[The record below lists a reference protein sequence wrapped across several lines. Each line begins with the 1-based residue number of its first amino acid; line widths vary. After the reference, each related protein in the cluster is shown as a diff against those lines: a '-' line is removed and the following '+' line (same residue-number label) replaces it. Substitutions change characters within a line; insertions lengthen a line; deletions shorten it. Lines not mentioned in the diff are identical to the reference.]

1 MNSRNLKILGSSF
14 ATALSLLLSPATS
27 SAEVFCIH
35 TSDEL
40 QNALSKAAA
49 NKENDMLKIVQGI
62 ELDDFHIPREAGHSL
77 KIESGYSAACTE
89 RELAPKISAETIST
103 AERMQPDAS
112 PQQSTTGPVPPPPV
126 EAKKA
131 MFSAAALSGGADVT
145 VLGVPAYA
153 WRHGCGPTAVGMIAG
168 YWDSKGCPDLFDD
181 SAATQ
186 TSAVDQGIASQGSAA
201 APRHYE
207 DYSLP
212 EDASD
217 VNSSPLPDKSEY
229 PAGDEHAND
238 SIADFMRTSWSG
250 AENYYGWSWSS
261 DIIPAFTD
269 YALFRNSTYS
279 TTAAS
284 YSYGSSLTWDI
295 LTQEIDAQRP
305 MVFLVDSDG
314 DGNTDHFVTVAGYR
328 LDGDVQYYGCLDT
341 WDPVDEIRWE
351 KFRGMSSDYA
361 WGVWGG
367 FSFQPSCGTSMP
379 DLVVTSLKVTSFS
392 PDSIQYAYTIKNIG
406 TGPANLDGPTAE
418 DSDNVSVQAYL
429 STDTVFN
436 NTGDIPAGGT
446 ILGASPLGNLA
457 PGETFSGSFGASA
470 TVDPSATPY
479 LVLQVDWGSV
489 VDESNEDNNTRA
501 VKIAPKMVLPAALLL
516 LSD

>member
-14 ATALSLLLSPATS
+14 TAALSLLSPTAS

-49 NKENDMLKIVQGI
+49 NKENDTLKIVHGI
-62 ELDDFHIPREAGHSL
+62 ELDDFHIPREAGYSL

-89 RELAPKISAETIST
+89 RELAPKVSAETISA

-112 PQQSTTGPVPPPPV
+112 PQQSTTGPVPPPGV

-131 MFSAAALSGGADVT
+131 MLSAAALSGGADVT

-153 WRHGCGPTAVGMIAG
+153 WRHGCGPTAVGMVAG
-168 YWDSKGCPDLFDD
+168 YWDSKGCSDLFDG
-181 SAATQ
+181 SAASQ
-186 TSAVDQGIASQGSAA
+186 TSAVDQGIASEGSAA

-212 EDASD
+212 EDSSD
-217 VNSSPLPDKSEY
+217 VNSSPLPDKSED

-238 SIADFMRTSWSG
+238 SIADFMRTSWSSIG
-250 AENYYGWSWSS
+250 NYYGWSFSN
-261 DIIPAFTD
+261 DITPAFTN

-279 TTAAS
+279 TATES
-284 YSYGSSLTWDI
+284 YSYGSSLTWDV

-305 MVFLVDSDG
+305 MVFLVDSSG
-314 DGNTDHFVTVAGYR
+314 DGNTDHFVTVVGYR
-328 LDGDVQYYGCLDT
+328 LEEDVQYYGCLDT
-341 WDPVDEIRWE
+341 WYPVDTVRWE
-351 KFRGMSSDYA
+351 QFRGMSSDYA

-429 STDTVFN
+429 SADTVFN
-436 NTGDIPAGGT
+436 NTGDIAAGGT
-446 ILGASPLGNLA
+446 ILGNSPLGTLA

-479 LVLQVDWGSV
+479 LVLKVDWGSV

-501 VKIAPKMVLPAALLL
+501 VKIAPKMILPAVQLL
-516 LSD
+516 LSN